1 MDINQIKNKL
11 KSIQSQGDKKEKVD
25 YSKVIWKP
33 KEEGKYT
40 IRFVTSKHKEI
51 FGDNEINPFKEMYVH
66 YGIGKF
72 PIFALTNW
80 GEKDPIVEFAKQ
92 LKSSGDK
99 EDWKQSKKLEPK
111 LRVFA
116 PVVVR
121 GEEEKGV
128 RLWEFGKEI
137 YMQLLGIAEDE
148 DYGDFTDINEGRDFT
163 VDVVTGDIGGRQGL
177 KSSIR
182 VKPKTTPLNTDT
194 ETIKMWLEEQPNIL
208 ELQRKMD
215 FDALKEILQNWLNPE
230 EAEAEDVEEEEDIE
244 AVAEEDPLLAKAKE
258 EPKTNYSL
266 KTKTAPKVSKAD
278 KFDALFDDEDESEG
292 EGSPF

>member
-80 GEKDPIVEFAKQ
+80 NEKDPIVEFAKQ

-137 YMQLLGIAEDE
+137 YTQLLGIAEDE
-148 DYGDFTDINEGRDFT
+148 DYGDFTNIQEGFDFT
-163 VDVVTGDIGGRQGL
+163 VKAVNSETAGRKGL
-177 KSSIR
+177 KCTISPR
-182 VKPKTTPLNTDT
+182 PKASPLSANAT
-194 ETIKMWLEEQPNIL
+194 EAEKWLNEQPNIL
-208 ELQRKMD
+208 QIQRKYA
-215 FDALKEILQNWLNPE
+215 FDELKGILQNFILGPE
-230 EAEAEDVEEEEDIE
+230 DADTEDEIGTVVSAPAPASAPQNDF
-244 AVAEEDPLLAKAKE
+244 
-258 EPKTNYSL
+258 TL
-266 KTKTAPKVSKAD
+266 KTKPKSKAD
-278 KFDALFDDEDESEG
+278 SFDDLFDDEEDEN
-292 EGSPF
+292 SPF

>member
-1 MDINQIKNKL
+1 MDIKAIKQKL
-11 KSIQSQGDKKEKVD
+11 NALQSAGQKKEKVD
-25 YSKVIWKP
+25 YSKHLWKP
-33 KEEGKYT
+33 KSEGKYQ
-40 IRFVTSKHKEI
+40 IRIVPSILDKS
-51 FGDNEINPFKEMYVH
+51 NPFQEVFVH
-66 YGIGKF
+66 YGFSKF
-72 PIFALTNW
+72 PIYALTNW

-92 LKSSGDK
+92 LRGTQDK
-99 EDWKQSKKLEPK
+99 ENWSLAKKLDPK
-111 LRVFA
+111 MRVFT

-182 VKPKTTPLNTDT
+182 VKPKTSKLNDDAEYVKNCLT
-194 ETIKMWLEEQPNIL
+194 EQPSIL

-215 FDALKEILQNWLNPE
+215 FDALKEILQNWLAPE
-230 EAEAEDVEEEEDIE
+230 EAEDDIDEEEETEDAPTE
-244 AVAEEDPLLAKAKE
+244 APTEDPILAKAKE
-258 EPKTNYSL
+258 PKSNYSL
-266 KTKTAPKVSKAD
+266 KTPTKPISKAD
-278 KFDALFDDEDESEG
+278 KFDSLFDDEDKS

>member
-1 MDINQIKNKL
+1 MDINAIKQRL
-11 KSIQSQGDKKEKVD
+11 SSLQSSGAKKEKVD
-25 YSKVIWKP
+25 YSKYYWKP
-33 KEEGKYT
+33 KAEGKYQ
-40 IRFVTSKHKEI
+40 IRVVPSVLNKS
-51 FGDNEINPFKEMYVH
+51 NPFQEVFVH
-66 YGIGKF
+66 YGFSKF
-72 PIFALTNW
+72 PIYALTNW
-80 GEKDPIVEFAKQ
+80 GEKDPIVEFAKSLRTTQEKENWQ
-92 LKSSGDK
+92 LA
-99 EDWKQSKKLEPK
+99 KKLDPK
-111 LRVFA
+111 MRVFA

-182 VKPKTTPLNTDT
+182 VKPKTSPLGSDK
-194 ETIKMWLEEQPNIL
+194 ETIKTWLTEQPNVL
-208 ELQRKMD
+208 ELQRKTS
-215 FDALKEILQNWLNPE
+215 FDDLKSILANFLNPE
-230 EAEAEDVEEEEDIE
+230 EEETVAVEVDED
-244 AVAEEDPLLAKAKE
+244 EDPIIAKAQE
-258 EPKTNYSL
+258 TPKTNYSL
-266 KTKTAPKVSKAD
+266 KAAPVAKVSKAD